1 MSGITSSNPR
11 TSVSIRAAVTITAL
25 ITWGFSA
32 YVGCLHANSSPSVQT
47 EQTEFGTATSNRD
60 SRKG

>member
-11 TSVSIRAAVTITAL
+11 TSLSVRAAVTITAL

-32 YVGCLHANSSPSVQT
+32 FVGCLHANSSPSVQT
-47 EQTEFGTATSNRD
+47 QQIELGTATPDRN
-60 SRKG
+60 SREG